1 MKEFETYITRL
12 QRMDELIRTGSTGT
26 PKEFASKLGV
36 CERTFF
42 EYLSFFKDIVGKY
55 NVSVLYNDIQQTY
68 EYNRSGRLKITFK
81 WIEE

>member
-1 MKEFETYITRL
+1 
-12 QRMDELIRTGSTGT
+12 MDELTRTRSTGT
-26 PKEFASKLGV
+26 PRDFAFKLGV

-68 EYNRSGRLKITFK
+68 EYNQSGRLEIKCS
-81 WIEE
+81 WVDEE